1 LNLEGLRDGR
11 EKKKRET
18 RQLKKKGTIMRER
31 EERTKVEQ
39 LNKFY
44 NY

>member
-18 RQLKKKGTIMRER
+18 RQLKKKRNNNERER
-31 EERTKVEQ
+31 GENKSGATK
-39 LNKFY
+39 
-44 NY
+44 